1 MKAQE
6 DVTEGQKR
14 DGQVEEEDPYNEENL
29 EQVRNQ
35 KLHIWNKRVSILTP
49 FSLVD
54 TGPCAHLAYFFSTSF
69 HLGVFFSS
77 FFFFN
82 DVQHSLTR
90 VSHSALVVSRV
101 DALVFLSN
109 WSSLELFLGP
119 HWPAAAAAA
128 TATAAFQMHVCPGVS
143 EQNWPLRQCDLAKQ
157 RQNKTPQA
165 SLQAL

>member
-54 TGPCAHLAYFFSTSF
+54 TGPCAHLAYFFST
-69 HLGVFFSS
+69 
-77 FFFFN
+77 
-82 DVQHSLTR
+82 
-90 VSHSALVVSRV
+90 
-101 DALVFLSN
+101 
-109 WSSLELFLGP
+109 
-119 HWPAAAAAA
+119 
-128 TATAAFQMHVCPGVS
+128 
-143 EQNWPLRQCDLAKQ
+143 
-157 RQNKTPQA
+157 
-165 SLQAL
+165 